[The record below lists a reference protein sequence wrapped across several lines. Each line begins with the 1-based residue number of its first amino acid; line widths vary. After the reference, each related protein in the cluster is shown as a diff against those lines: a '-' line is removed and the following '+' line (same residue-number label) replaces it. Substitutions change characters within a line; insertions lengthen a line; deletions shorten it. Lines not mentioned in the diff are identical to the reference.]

1 MAIRTYADTDAGVD
15 DLLQECWMHILKHL
29 DQYEPSGSF
38 AGWATAVSR
47 NVCKM
52 RLREKKGEGL
62 TRIPFRAD
70 SRTHTDAGMPNVQ
83 APQQPCWERV
93 VHEALARLP
102 DRERDVIV
110 LRLLQGKT
118 TAETAEILKAS
129 GDAVREILH
138 RGMTRLK
145 RMEEL
150 RGLLA
155 EWKGWNWGF
164 FGSFRPIGGQSVKK

>member
-1 MAIRTYADTDAGVD
+1 MRDVSPRIRVAIRMYADPDDDVD
-15 DLLQECWMHILKHL
+15 DLLQECWVHILERL
-29 DQYEPSGSF
+29 NRYEPRGSF
-38 AGWATAVSR
+38 AAWATEVSR

-52 RLREKKGEGL
+52 RLRAKKRAGL
-62 TRIPFRAD
+62 AGISFWKEYRI
-70 SRTHTDAGMPNVQ
+70 HTELETPDGQEPR
-83 APQQPCWERV
+83 QPYWERFV
-93 VHEALARLP
+93 YEALARLR

-118 TAETAEILKAS
+118 TAETAEILS
-129 GDAVREILH
+129 VSEDAARQILH

-155 EWKGWNWGF
+155 EWKGW
-164 FGSFRPIGGQSVKK
+164 K

>member
-1 MAIRTYADTDAGVD
+1 MYADPDDDVD
-15 DLLQECWMHILKHL
+15 DLLQECWLHILERL
-29 DQYEPSGSF
+29 DRYEPRGSF
-38 AGWATAVSR
+38 AAWATEVSR

-52 RLREKKGEGL
+52 RLRAKKRAGL
-62 TRIPFRAD
+62 AGISFWKEYRK
-70 SRTHTDAGMPNVQ
+70 HTERETSDGH
-83 APQQPCWERV
+83 APEQLRWERV
-93 VHEALARLP
+93 VNEALARLP
-102 DRERDVIV
+102 DRDRDVIV

-118 TAETAEILKAS
+118 TAETAEILRVS

-155 EWKGWNWGF
+155 AWKGWD
-164 FGSFRPIGGQSVKK
+164 